1 LRECTERVA
10 ERAVDVDR
18 PLDPDEGAVEP
29 ADRIRDRRQLLEH
42 PRPALACVGEAEPR
56 VHDDPPAARGRKE
69 VAVHVIDPQREGER
83 HASDSGV
90 QFQHFPL

>member
-1 LRECTERVA
+1 MNRSARQGGEVCGRADMVRVEVGDDDA
-10 ERAVDVDR
+10 LHRVV
-18 PLDPDEGAVEP
+18 
-29 ADRIRDRRQLLEH
+29 QLVEH

-56 VHDDPPAARGRKE
+56 VHDDPPAAREGKE

-90 QFQHFPL
+90 